1 LSPSTRTATEST
13 LRVPAAA
20 ALEPAVPEPA
30 LGSAVRTGT
39 AMGILIAISFSHF
52 CNDLLQSLLP
62 AIYPNLKALL
72 ALSFGQIG
80 LVTLAYQVTASILQP
95 LVGLVADR
103 RPRPM
108 ALPVGTLFTLA
119 GLVVI
124 SQAHTYWALLA
135 GAMMLGTGSAVFHPE
150 ASRVARMAAGGR
162 HGFAQ
167 SVFQVGGNAGSAVG
181 PLFAAL
187 IVVRFGTPSIAY
199 AALLALVSAVVLWNV
214 AVWYKNHGLGRLRA
228 AAKRASAV
236 SVPRGAALFGITILL
251 VLVFSKYIYLVSLS
265 NYFTFYLIEKF
276 HVSVQTA
283 QLYLFAYL
291 GATAVGTFAGGPIG
305 DRVGRKYIIWF
316 SILGAVPFALA
327 LPFANLFVT
336 LPLVIAIGFIL
347 ASAFP
352 AIVVYAQE
360 LMPGK
365 VGMISGM
372 FFGFA
377 FGVAGLAAVL
387 LGYEADQIGIVAVY
401 RICAFLPF
409 IGLIA
414 AFLPQTTKQPA

>member
-1 LSPSTRTATEST
+1 MSQSIRTA
-13 LRVPAAA
+13 A
-20 ALEPAVPEPA
+20 PAVVAREPRPA
-30 LGSAVRTGT
+30 PATGNGLRTGT
-39 AMGILIAISFSHF
+39 ALGILIAISFSHF

-80 LVTLAYQVTASILQP
+80 LVTLAYQLTASILQP
-95 LVGLVADR
+95 LVGLAADK
-103 RPRPM
+103 RPRPT
-108 ALPVGTLFTLA
+108 ALPIGTLFTFA

-124 SQAHTYWALLA
+124 SQAHVYWALVV

-167 SVFQVGGNAGSAVG
+167 SVFQVGGNAGSAIG

-187 IVVRFGTPSIAY
+187 IVVRFGISSVAC
-199 AALLALVSAVVLWNV
+199 AALLALVSAAVLWNV
-214 AVWYKNHGLGRLRA
+214 AVWYKNHGLGRLKAGLKA
-228 AAKRASAV
+228 AREIA
-236 SVPRGAALFGITILL
+236 VPRRAALFGVAILL
-251 VLVFSKYIYLVSLS
+251 VLVFSKYVYLVSLS
-265 NYFTFYLIEKF
+265 NYLTFYLIEKF

-283 QLYLFAYL
+283 QLFLFAYL
-291 GATAVGTFAGGPIG
+291 GATALGTFAGGPIG
-305 DRVGRKYIIWF
+305 DRIGRKYVIWF

-327 LPFANLFVT
+327 LPFANLAGT
-336 LPLVIAIGFIL
+336 LPLIFAIGFIL

-365 VGMISGM
+365 VGMVSGM

-377 FGVAGLAAVL
+377 FGIAGLAAAL
-387 LGYEADQIGIVAVY
+387 LGYFADQIGIVAVY

-409 IGLIA
+409 IGVIA
-414 AFLPQTTKQPA
+414 ALLPHTTAKKLAD

>member
-1 LSPSTRTATEST
+1 
-13 LRVPAAA
+13 
-20 ALEPAVPEPA
+20 
-30 LGSAVRTGT
+30 
-39 AMGILIAISFSHF
+39 
-52 CNDLLQSLLP
+52 
-62 AIYPNLKALL
+62 
-72 ALSFGQIG
+72 
-80 LVTLAYQVTASILQP
+80 
-95 LVGLVADR
+95 
-103 RPRPM
+103 
-108 ALPVGTLFTLA
+108 
-119 GLVVI
+119 
-124 SQAHTYWALLA
+124 
-135 GAMMLGTGSAVFHPE
+135 
-150 ASRVARMAAGGR
+150 
-162 HGFAQ
+162 
-167 SVFQVGGNAGSAVG
+167 
-181 PLFAAL
+181 
-187 IVVRFGTPSIAY
+187 
-199 AALLALVSAVVLWNV
+199 
-214 AVWYKNHGLGRLRA
+214 
-228 AAKRASAV
+228 
-236 SVPRGAALFGITILL
+236 

-305 DRVGRKYIIWF
+305 DRFGRKYVIWF

-377 FGVAGLAAVL
+377 FGIAGLAAAL